1 MFLTDT
7 HIIEVFNRHTHTHR
21 VSDEGMGR
29 AVKNSLEIVI
39 KMALPGTLNF
49 LNTILANTGNIA
61 QFAPEANRPGQKHTA
76 LV

>member
-1 MFLTDT
+1 
-7 HIIEVFNRHTHTHR
+7 
-21 VSDEGMGR
+21 MGR

-49 LNTILANTGNIA
+49 LNTILANTGNTEYS
-61 QFAPEANRPGQKHTA
+61 APETNKSGQKHTA

>member
-1 MFLTDT
+1 
-7 HIIEVFNRHTHTHR
+7 
-21 VSDEGMGR
+21 MGR

-61 QFAPEANRPGQKHTA
+61 QFAPEAKQARTKAHSTGIVVARTTA
-76 LV
+76 ENSHIH